1 MTMKEFIPENSGR
14 LKSCNSTRNDYEKPH
29 YRISICTIALEQ
41 NFFYLMACLKFPQEN
56 LHYVLVIA
64 AISSVIEG
72 GTQNMGEGVIHIEG
86 LSMEVW
92 ELSTDFISDVWIL

>member
-1 MTMKEFIPENSGR
+1 
-14 LKSCNSTRNDYEKPH
+14 
-29 YRISICTIALEQ
+29 
-41 NFFYLMACLKFPQEN
+41 MACLKFPQEN

-72 GTQNMGEGVIHIEG
+72 GTQNMGGGVIHIEG

-92 ELSTDFISDVWIL
+92 ELSTDVISDVWIL